1 MRKFN
6 YLLAVLLVVGLLVG
20 LLVEVRA
27 GASGIS
33 DPTIAVKEFTPSGGS
48 VFKDQ
53 VKSSLDS
60 LATAVKAS
68 IDVLDAHATT
78 LTANVARVDTNVTTT
93 TTAYTPSKIG
103 QILIGG
109 AGEGTNGVWIS
120 KGVTTNDWV
129 QVAPAVSAGE

>member
-6 YLLAVLLVVGLLVG
+6 CLLAVAVVVLLVVGLMQKAL
-20 LLVEVRA
+20 A
-27 GASGIS
+27 GASGVA
-33 DPTIAVKEFTPSGGS
+33 DPVVAVKEFTPSGGQ

-60 LATAVKAS
+60 LDTAVEAA
-68 IDVLDAHATT
+68 IDALD
-78 LTANVARVDTNVTTT
+78 ANVAQVDTNVTTT
-93 TTAYTPSKIG
+93 ATAYTPAKIG

-109 AGEGTNGVWIS
+109 AGEGTNAVWIS

-129 QVAPAVSAGE
+129 QVAP

>member
-6 YLLAVLLVVGLLVG
+6 CILAVVAAVLLVVGLVQDM
-20 LLVEVRA
+20 RA
-27 GASGIS
+27 GDSGIS
-33 DPTIAVKEFTPSGGS
+33 DPTIAVKEFTPSGGQ

-60 LATAVKAS
+60 LDTAVEAA
-68 IDVLDAHATT
+68 IDALD
-78 LTANVARVDTNVTTT
+78 ANVAQVDTNVTTT
-93 TTAYTPSKIG
+93 ATAYTPAKIG

-109 AGEGTNGVWIS
+109 AGEGTNAVWIS

-129 QVAPAVSAGE
+129 QVAP